1 MKRINLLPAAF
12 VEARR
17 GRRRGI
23 VLGSL
28 CGVLVW
34 SVGLG
39 AFVCHRQLASID
51 TRAAELQRDISTRQ
65 ALQANRVRLE
75 EERTALEALVS
86 VRRIAELPLQP
97 SVALSTLFSL
107 QPDTIVLSKVVL
119 ETPPA
124 PTNESPVLATTS
136 SAFAPLTKKKSDPT
150 RPLTIDVSG
159 YAMSDLDAA
168 RFVGALSNHAL
179 FDNVMLSSSKR
190 ADVNGV
196 SRFQFQIRAEIPS
209 DRQYVVVAEEAGS
222 RNTAEA
228 ATPTSEVTR

>member
-39 AFVCHRQLASID
+39 AFVCHRQLASIEA
-51 TRAAELQRDISTRQ
+51 RSAKLQGEIAAIQ
-65 ALQANRVRLE
+65 ALQADRVRLDE
-75 EERTALEALVS
+75 EQKGLEALVA
-86 VRRIAELPLQP
+86 VRKVAELPLQP
-97 SVALSTLFSL
+97 SAALSAVFAL
-107 QPDTIVLSKVVL
+107 QPETIVLSKVLL

-124 PTNESPVLATTS
+124 PAADSPAALTANPS
-136 SAFAPLTKKKSDPT
+136 LAPLTKKKSDPT
-150 RPLTIDVSG
+150 RPLTLEING
-159 YAMSDLDAA
+159 YAISDLDAA
-168 RFVGALSNHAL
+168 RFVGALSNHPA
-179 FDNVMLSSSKR
+179 FTGVMLSSSKR

-196 SRFQFQIRAEIPS
+196 SRFQFQIRAEVPS
-209 DRQYVVVAEEAGS
+209 DRQYVVTEERPVRNAAEA
-222 RNTAEA
+222 RTPTAEV
-228 ATPTSEVTR
+228 TP